1 MTGSVRVV
9 FLGPPGAGKGTQ
21 AKELAEQFGV
31 AHVASGDLF
40 RKHQAENT
48 ELGQLAKSYMERG
61 ELVPDNV
68 TISMVLERIQE
79 PDAANGYILD
89 GFPRTLEQAWAL
101 DSALIERHQ
110 GSIDRTPL
118 LQVDTE
124 ELVRRLAGRW
134 LCSKCQ
140 RPYHEVTAPP
150 KVKGICEVC
159 GGELVQRA
167 DDQPDVVRKRL
178 QTDEEQTAPLVDYY
192 KEQGKLRAVNGAQ
205 GIEDVRRDLTS
216 AMTE

>member
-1 MTGSVRVV
+1 MTVPVRVV

-21 AKELAEQFGV
+21 AKQLAEHFEV
-31 AHVASGDLF
+31 PHVASGDLF
-40 RKHQAENT
+40 RKHQVENT
-48 ELGQLAKSYMERG
+48 ELGQLAKRYMERG
-61 ELVPDNV
+61 ELVPDGV
-68 TISMVLERIQE
+68 TISMVLERLQE

-89 GFPRTLEQAWAL
+89 GFPRTLEQARAL
-101 DSALIERHQ
+101 DKALAEHQ
-110 GSIDRTPL
+110 RSIDRTPL

-150 KVKGICEVC
+150 KEKGICDVC
-159 GGELVQRA
+159 GGELMQRA

-178 QTDEEQTAPLVDYY
+178 QTYEEQTAPLVGYY
-192 KEQGKLRAVNGAQ
+192 KEQGKLRTVNGDQA
-205 GIEDVRRDLTS
+205 IEDVGRDLIS
-216 AMTE
+216 AMME

>member
-1 MTGSVRVV
+1 MAGPVRVV

-21 AKELAEQFGV
+21 AKELAEYFGV

-48 ELGQLAKSYMERG
+48 ELGQLAKSYMARG

-68 TISMVLERIQE
+68 TISMVLERIKE
-79 PDAANGYILD
+79 PDAVNGYILD
-89 GFPRTLEQAWAL
+89 GFPRTLEQARAL
-101 DSALIERHQ
+101 DSALAEHQ
-110 GSIDRTPL
+110 GSIDRAPL
-118 LQVDTE
+118 LEVDTE

-150 KVKGICEVC
+150 KVKGGCNVC
-159 GGELVQRA
+159 DGELVQRA

-178 QTDEEQTAPLVDYY
+178 QTYEEQTAPVVDYY
-192 KEQGKLRAVNGAQ
+192 KGQGKLRAVNGDQ
-205 GIEDVRRDLTS
+205 SIEKVRRDLTS

>member
-1 MTGSVRVV
+1 V

-21 AKELAEQFGV
+21 AKELAEYFGV

-48 ELGQLAKSYMERG
+48 QLGQLAKSYMARG

-68 TISMVLERIQE
+68 TISMVLERIKE

-89 GFPRTLEQAWAL
+89 GFPRTLEQARAL
-101 DSALIERHQ
+101 DSALAEHQ
-110 GSIDRTPL
+110 GSIDRAPL
-118 LQVDTE
+118 LEVDTE

-150 KVKGICEVC
+150 KVKGGCNVC
-159 GGELVQRA
+159 DGELVQRA

-178 QTDEEQTAPLVDYY
+178 QTYEEQTAPVVDYY
-192 KEQGKLRAVNGAQ
+192 KGQGKLRAVNGDQ
-205 GIEDVRRDLTS
+205 SIEKVRRDLTS

>member
-1 MTGSVRVV
+1 MTGPVRVV

-21 AKELAEQFGV
+21 AKQLAEHFEV
-31 AHVASGDLF
+31 PHVASGDLF

-48 ELGQLAKSYMERG
+48 ELGQLAKRYMERG
-61 ELVPDNV
+61 ELVPDDV

-89 GFPRTLEQAWAL
+89 GFPRTLEQARAL
-101 DSALIERHQ
+101 DKALAEHQ

-150 KVKGICEVC
+150 KEKGICDVC
-159 GGELVQRA
+159 GGELMQRA

-178 QTDEEQTAPLVDYY
+178 QTYEEQTAPLVGYY
-192 KEQGKLRAVNGAQ
+192 EKQGKLRTVNGDQA
-205 GIEDVRRDLTS
+205 IEVVGRDLIS

>member
-1 MTGSVRVV
+1 VRVV

-21 AKELAEQFGV
+21 AKQLAEHFEV
-31 AHVASGDLF
+31 PHVASGDLF

-48 ELGQLAKSYMERG
+48 ELGRLAKRYMERG
-61 ELVPDNV
+61 ELVPDDV

-89 GFPRTLEQAWAL
+89 GFPRTLEQARAL
-101 DSALIERHQ
+101 DKALVEHQ

-150 KVKGICEVC
+150 KEKGICNVC
-159 GGELVQRA
+159 DGELMQRA

-178 QTDEEQTAPLVDYY
+178 QAYEELTAPLAWYY
-192 KEQGKLRAVNGAQ
+192 EEQGKLRAVNGNQA
-205 GIEDVRRDLTS
+205 IEIVGRDLIS

>member
-1 MTGSVRVV
+1 MKGPVRVV

-21 AKELAEQFGV
+21 AKQLAEHFEV
-31 AHVASGDLF
+31 PHVASGDLF

-48 ELGQLAKSYMERG
+48 ELGRLAKRYMERG
-61 ELVPDNV
+61 ELVPDDV

-89 GFPRTLEQAWAL
+89 GFPRTLEQARAL
-101 DSALIERHQ
+101 DKALVEHQ

-150 KVKGICEVC
+150 KEKGICNVC
-159 GGELVQRA
+159 DGELMQRA

-178 QTDEEQTAPLVDYY
+178 QAYEELTAPLAWYY
-192 KEQGKLRAVNGAQ
+192 EEQGKLRAVNGNQA
-205 GIEDVRRDLTS
+205 IEIVGRDLIS

>member
-1 MTGSVRVV
+1 MAGPVRVV

-48 ELGQLAKSYMERG
+48 ELGQLAKSYMARG

-68 TISMVLERIQE
+68 TISMVLERIKE
-79 PDAANGYILD
+79 PDAVNGYILD
-89 GFPRTLEQAWAL
+89 GFPRTLEQARAL
-101 DSALIERHQ
+101 DSALAEHQ
-110 GSIDRTPL
+110 GSIDRAPL
-118 LQVDTE
+118 LEVDTE

-150 KVKGICEVC
+150 KVKGGCNVC
-159 GGELVQRA
+159 DGELVQRA

-178 QTDEEQTAPLVDYY
+178 QTYEEQTAPVVDYY
-192 KEQGKLRAVNGAQ
+192 KGQGKLRAVNGDQ
-205 GIEDVRRDLTS
+205 SIEKVRRDLTS

>member
-1 MTGSVRVV
+1 MTGPVRVV

-21 AKELAEQFGV
+21 AKQLAEHFEV
-31 AHVASGDLF
+31 PHVASGDLF

-48 ELGQLAKSYMERG
+48 ELGRLAKRYMERG
-61 ELVPDNV
+61 ELVPDDV

-89 GFPRTLEQAWAL
+89 GFPRTLEQARAL
-101 DSALIERHQ
+101 DKALVEHQ

-150 KVKGICEVC
+150 KEKGICNVC
-159 GGELVQRA
+159 DGELMQRA

-178 QTDEEQTAPLVDYY
+178 QAYEELTAPLAWYY
-192 KEQGKLRAVNGAQ
+192 EEQGKLRAVNGNQA
-205 GIEDVRRDLTS
+205 IEIVGRDLIS
-216 AMTE
+216 AMAE

>member
-1 MTGSVRVV
+1 MAGPVRVV

-21 AKELAEQFGV
+21 AKQLAEHFGV
-31 AHVASGDLF
+31 PHVASGDLF

-61 ELVPDNV
+61 ELVPDDV
-68 TISMVLERIQE
+68 TISMVLARIQE

-89 GFPRTLEQAWAL
+89 GFPRTLEQARAL
-101 DSALIERHQ
+101 DKALAEHQ
-110 GSIDRTPL
+110 SSIDRTPL

-150 KVKGICEVC
+150 KVKGICDVC

-178 QTDEEQTAPLVDYY
+178 LTYEEQTAPLIGYY
-192 KEQGKLRAVNGAQ
+192 REQGKLRTVNGDQA
-205 GIEDVRRDLTS
+205 IEDVGRDLIS